1 VKPLSNPTPAY
12 IVFGLGF
19 DYASSHSN
27 MPPEAGVWRLGPQGF
42 VRFFE
47 ESMGLGTPADDTA
60 YLRIEQ
66 FRQFLQLDLEEQGG
80 AFYQA
85 SFLADPF
92 AVAEE
97 LLSRRDELLLAGW
110 DFLQDDHTPER
121 LAVLTRLKARETG
134 LAPGFADRFDRVYQ
148 ALGRRHL
155 PVSAVEV
162 QLPADLLPPV
172 WQRLM
177 RKLQGLGVAVTYG
190 ENPAPCAPADSD
202 LGRFQR
208 LLCGTPPTTPLIGDG
223 SLIWIRGKRDTDLAA
238 FIAAWLR
245 KHPEKQPT
253 LLLAGPARSLDNALV
268 LEGLPSLGLQS
279 ISLARPALQALKL
292 VPVFLWEPLDPYK
305 VMEFLSLSLKPLDEE
320 LALRIARQMAQTPGV
335 FSESWQQM
343 LGQCFATLEAE
354 GGDVQ
359 AARAAYRFWFERK
372 RYDSQGSVPKPEA
385 IAIFKYLSE
394 WAYSLLR
401 NGEGAASLGILGA
414 QAARI
419 VELLEAL
426 PEHAL
431 TRLQLERIVRT
442 IYEPAPIQLRP
453 REAGSLPIASPPAA
467 LYESTDEL
475 LWWHFAQTEPDY
487 FFSRWSKKERLW
499 LQNHGVETDTPDFQN
514 RLLVWQRKLPV
525 FQTQKRLLLVQP
537 TLVEGKEA
545 QPHPLLADLE
555 AGFGKPDAIHYD
567 MDAGTG
573 LAAPFLHPLP
583 DFQHLPIHVLGK
595 PNAFIKAPPHAKLD
609 LREAE
614 SFSSLQTLL
623 YYPYQ
628 WVFRHKLQLRQSDI
642 LSILDEGPLYGN
654 LAHRYFELLLQHPE
668 LSNWSASD
676 IEAFIDQ
683 LTPDL
688 LRKEGATLLLYGRE
702 PEQVRLVRKVK
713 RAAVRLIDLIQRNGW
728 SVSAT
733 EKNLEGQF
741 SNRTLKARADLL
753 LERPGELAVLDLKWS
768 GAHYREALIRNEE
781 DLQLALYTFLLQDAQ
796 LTVHSAYYILERER
810 LIARNQAAFRE
821 VQAVSPGADQREVCQ
836 RILARIEATLQ
847 WRTRQLA
854 GGFIEVRSKQT
865 YRELERSYCDQDM
878 MPLLEMPTENAPF
891 DEYKTLVN
899 LLH

>member
-1 VKPLSNPTPAY
+1 
-12 IVFGLGF
+12 
-19 DYASSHSN
+19 
-27 MPPEAGVWRLGPQGF
+27 MPPEAGIWRLGPQGLI
-42 VRFFE
+42 RFFE
-47 ESMGLGTPADDTA
+47 DSMGLGSPPDDTM

-66 FRQFLQLDLEEQGG
+66 FRQFLQLDLEAHSG

-110 DFLQDDHTPER
+110 DFLPSDDTPER
-121 LAVLTRLKARETG
+121 LAVLARLKAREAG
-134 LAPGFADRFDRVYQ
+134 LAPGFSDRFDRVYQ
-148 ALGRRHL
+148 ALGRRRL
-155 PVSAVEV
+155 PVSILEA
-162 QLPADLLPPV
+162 QQPSDLLPPV
-172 WQRLM
+172 WQRLLG
-177 RKLQGLGVAVTYG
+177 KLQELGVEVIYG
-190 ENPAPCAPADSD
+190 ENPAPCAPVDSD

-208 LLCGTPPTTPLIGDG
+208 LLCGFPPSEPLEGDG
-223 SLIWIRGKRDTDLAA
+223 SLIWICGKRDTDLAA
-238 FIAAWLR
+238 FTAAWLR
-245 KHPEKQPT
+245 KHPEKQTT

-305 VMEFLSLSLKPLDEE
+305 VMEFVSLSLKPLDEE
-320 LALRIARQMAQTPGV
+320 LAVHIARQMAQTPGV

-343 LGQCFATLEAE
+343 LGQYFAALEAA

-359 AARAAYRFWFERK
+359 AARATYRFWFERK

-385 IAIFKYLSE
+385 IAVFRYLSE

-401 NGEGAASLGILGA
+401 KGEGSASLGILGA

-426 PEHAL
+426 PENTL

-453 REAGSLPIASPPAA
+453 REAGSLPIASPPSA
-467 LYESTDEL
+467 LYEATDEM

-487 FFSRWSKKERLW
+487 FFSHWSKKERRW
-499 LQNHGVETDTPDFQN
+499 LQAKGVETETPDFQN

-537 TLVEGKEA
+537 ALVEGREVQA
-545 QPHPLLADLE
+545 HPLLADLE
-555 AGFGKPDAIHYD
+555 AGFGNTDAIHYD
-567 MDAGTG
+567 IDAEAGR
-573 LAAPFLHPLP
+573 AAPFLLPLP
-583 DFQHLPIHVLGK
+583 KFQDLPLQVLGK
-595 PNAFIKAPPHAKLD
+595 PHAFVKAPPHAKLD

-614 SFSSLQTLL
+614 SFSSLETLL

-642 LSILDEGPLYGN
+642 LSILDERPLYGN

-668 LSNWSASD
+668 LPNWSATD
-676 IEAFIDQ
+676 IEAFIDA

-688 LRKEGATLLLYGRE
+688 LHKEGATLLLYGRE
-702 PEQVRLVRKVK
+702 PEQIRLVRKVK

-728 SVSAT
+728 SVAAT
-733 EKNLEGQF
+733 EKNIEGPF

-753 LERPGELAVLDLKWS
+753 LQRPGELAVLDLKWS
-768 GAHYREALIRNEE
+768 SAHYRENLIRNEE

-796 LTVHSAYYILERER
+796 LTVHSAYYILENER

-821 VQAVSPGADQREVCQ
+821 VQAISPGADQQEVCQ
-836 RILARIEATLQ
+836 RILTRIEATLQ
-847 WRTRQLA
+847 WRTHQLA
-854 GGFIEVRSKQT
+854 NGLIEVRSKQT
-865 YRELERSYCDQDM
+865 YRELERSYRDDDM
-878 MPLLEMPTENAPF
+878 MSLLEMRTENAPF

-899 LLH
+899 LLN

>member
-1 VKPLSNPTPAY
+1 MKPLSNLIPAR

-19 DYASSHSN
+19 DYASGHSD

-42 VRFFE
+42 IRLLE
-47 ESMGLGTPADDTA
+47 ESMGLGSPSDDTA
-60 YLRIEQ
+60 YLRVEQ
-66 FRQFLQLDLEEQGG
+66 FRQFLQLDLEAQRE
-80 AFYQA
+80 AFYEA

-110 DFLQDDHTPER
+110 DFLPGEHTPER
-121 LAVLTRLKARETG
+121 LAVLARLKAREAG

-148 ALGRRHL
+148 VLHCRRL
-155 PVSAVEV
+155 PISAVDV
-162 QLPADLLPPV
+162 QLPADLLPPL
-172 WQRLM
+172 WQRLLG
-177 RKLQGLGVAVTYG
+177 KLRELGVELTYG
-190 ENPAPCAPADSD
+190 ENPIPCAPADSD

-208 LLCGTPPTTPLIGDG
+208 LLCGMPPSTPLTGDG

-238 FIAAWLR
+238 FTAAWLR
-245 KHPEKQPT
+245 KHPEKKPT
-253 LLLAGPARSLDNALV
+253 LLLAGPARALDNALV

-305 VMEFLSLSLKPLDEE
+305 VMEFVSLSLKPLDEE
-320 LALRIARQMAQTPGV
+320 LAVHIARQMAQTPGV

-343 LGQCFATLEAE
+343 LGQCFATLEAG

-372 RYDSQGSVPKPEA
+372 RYDSQGTVPKTEA
-385 IAIFKYLSE
+385 ITVFRYLSD
-394 WAYSLLR
+394 WAYALLR
-401 NGEGAASLGILGA
+401 KGEGGASLGILGA

-426 PEHAL
+426 PENAL

-453 REAGSLPIASPPAA
+453 REAGSPPVASPPAA
-467 LYESTDEL
+467 LYEASDEL

-499 LQNHGVETDTPDFQN
+499 LQSKGVETETPDFQN

-525 FQTQKRLLLVQP
+525 FYAQKRLLLIQP
-537 TLVEGKEA
+537 TLVEGREA
-545 QPHPLLADLE
+545 QAHPLLADLE
-555 AGFGKPDAIHYD
+555 AGFGTLHAISYD
-567 MDAGTG
+567 IDTEAGR
-573 LAAPFLHPLP
+573 AAPFLHPLP
-583 DFQHLPIHVLGK
+583 DVQDLPLHVLGK
-595 PNAFIKAPPHAKLD
+595 PRAFVKAPTHAKLD

-614 SFSSLQTLL
+614 SFSSLETLL

-628 WVFRHKLQLRQSDI
+628 WVFRYKLQLRQSDI
-642 LSILDEGPLYGN
+642 LSILDERPLYGN

-668 LSNWSASD
+668 LPNWSAND
-676 IEAFIDQ
+676 IEAFIDH
-683 LTPDL
+683 LTPEL

-702 PEQVRLVRKVK
+702 PEQVRLIRKVK

-768 GAHYREALIRNEE
+768 SAHYRETLIHNEE

-796 LTVHSAYYILERER
+796 LTVHSAYYILENER

-821 VQAVSPGADQREVCQ
+821 VQAISPGADQQEVCQ

-854 GGFIEVRSKQT
+854 NGLIEVRSKQT
-865 YRELERSYCDQDM
+865 YRELERSYSDENM
-878 MPLLEMPTENAPF
+878 MPLLEMRTENAPF

-899 LLH
+899 LLF

>member
-27 MPPEAGVWRLGPQGF
+27 MPPEAGVWRLGPQGL

-148 ALGRRHL
+148 ALGRRRL

-208 LLCGTPPTTPLIGDG
+208 LLCGTPPTTPLTGDG

-320 LALRIARQMAQTPGV
+320 LALHIARQMAQTPGV

-567 MDAGTG
+567 MDTGTG